1 MSKTLITI
9 ERFLLD
15 RQPGY
20 ATGDLTTLFY
30 DIALAAKLIATQTR
44 RAGLIDI
51 LGSQGTVNIQGESQ
65 KKLDVY
71 ADETIYKLNDHT
83 GRLCAMV
90 SEERED
96 WLSIP
101 EKYRKGNYILVY
113 DPLDGSSNID
123 ANVTIGT
130 IFGIYRTLD
139 VEKRGRIEDCLRR
152 GNELVAAGYIV
163 YGASTMFIY
172 SAGDGVHAF
181 TLDPEIGEFLL
192 THENLRFPD
201 PPAYYSL
208 NLGTYASWDPGV
220 QQYADWLQTSAQ
232 PRLSQRYIGS
242 LAADF
247 HRNLLYGGVYGY
259 PADAKSP
266 LGKIRLLYEAGPMAF
281 LAEQA
286 GGYGSN
292 GVTSLLEIQPENL
305 HQRTS
310 VFIGSRSLVE
320 KAEEFIRPK
329 SGK

>member
-1 MSKTLITI
+1 MAKTLITI
-9 ERFLLD
+9 ERFLLS
-15 RQPGY
+15 RQPQY
-20 ATGDLTTLFY
+20 AKGDLTTLFY
-30 DIALAAKLIATQTR
+30 DIALAAKMIAMQTR

-51 LGSQGTVNIQGESQ
+51 LGKEGTTNVQGEEQ

-71 ADETIYKLNDHT
+71 ADDIIYTLNDHT

-90 SEERED
+90 SEEREN
-96 WLSIP
+96 WQPIP
-101 EKYRKGNYILVY
+101 EKYRKGNYVLVY

-130 IFGIYRTLD
+130 IFGVFRAIDL
-139 VEKRGRIEDCLRR
+139 ENRGRLEDCLRR
-152 GNELVAAGYIV
+152 GRELVAAGYIV

-192 THENLRFPD
+192 THENLRFPEH
-201 PPAYYSL
+201 PTYYSL
-208 NLGTYASWDPGV
+208 NMGMYGTWEPGV
-220 QQYADWLQTSAQ
+220 QKYADWLQTTAQ

-247 HRNLLYGGVYGY
+247 HRNLLYGGMYGY

-266 LGKIRLLYEAGPMAF
+266 KGKIRLLYEAGPMAF

-292 GVTSLLEIQPENL
+292 GYQPLLDIQPETL

-310 VFIGSRSLVE
+310 VFLGSRSLVE
-320 KAEEFIRPK
+320 KAEEFI
-329 SGK
+329 SGKAR